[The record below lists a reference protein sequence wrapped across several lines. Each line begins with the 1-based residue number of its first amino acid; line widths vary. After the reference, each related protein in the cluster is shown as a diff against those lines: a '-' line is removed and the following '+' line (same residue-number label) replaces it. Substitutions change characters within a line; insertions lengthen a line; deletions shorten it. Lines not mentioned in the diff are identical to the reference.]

1 VTGDV
6 LSFLAQSA
14 GTTASEFL
22 SIISAYSP
30 QGGGMLAKAKKQSD
44 VDLGQHVITGGLGIQ
59 VLFFGFFIVVA
70 GIFHYRI
77 ARFPTTRSQSLSIPW
92 ARYLYILY
100 AASLLIMVR
109 SLFRIVEYVM
119 GQDGILLKHEIY
131 LYIFDAT
138 LMFIMMILFN
148 VWHPSKIIHK
158 PRPSDIQ
165 HLESQDSGYALETN
179 SQRVIPKY

>member
-1 VTGDV
+1 
-6 LSFLAQSA
+6 
-14 GTTASEFL
+14 
-22 SIISAYSP
+22 
-30 QGGGMLAKAKKQSD
+30 MLAKAKKQSD

-59 VLFFGFFIVVA
+59 VVFFGFFIIVA

-92 ARYLYILY
+92 ERYLYILY

-109 SLFRIVEYVM
+109 SVFRIAEYVM

-138 LMFIMMILFN
+138 LMFLMMVLFN
-148 VWHPSKIIHK
+148 IWHPSKIIHK
-158 PRPSDIQ
+158 AKPDDIRY
-165 HLESQDSGYALETN
+165 LESQDSAYVLENHT
-179 SQRVIPKY
+179 QRVTPKH